1 VDLKAFFD
9 PYDPPAT
16 DLIARLR
23 YWAELRP
30 HDTSFRFTDGEGNDV
45 QLTYAQLWLEARRL
59 AAYLQSQGAGGERIV
74 LLYPPGLEFVV
85 GFFACHA
92 AGAVAVPA
100 YPPRKNR
107 KATRVRGIAENA
119 GAKFALST
127 ANVVEQIE
135 RNPEQRQDLREM
147 RLLATDVPS
156 ARIDGWADPKIDPS
170 SLAVLQYTSGS
181 TGSPKGVML
190 THRNLMVNCE
200 LIMHAFE
207 YTRDGLGLSWLPT
220 YHDMGLVGGVLNP
233 LYAGLPTLLMSPM
246 TFLQKPSRWLRAI
259 SDYQVSI
266 TGGPNF
272 AYELC
277 LEKIEDR
284 ELEGLDLRR
293 WTTAYNGAEPVRA
306 STLQAFAAR
315 FARYGFH
322 RRAFLPCYGMAET
335 TLIVTGGPRA
345 EAPASV
351 TVVGRALDNRQVELT
366 TSQDPSARQLIGCGV
381 TLPESKVWIVD
392 PDTRERLPAERV
404 GEIWIQG
411 PTVGEGYWQQSEKTA
426 ATFHAETADGE
437 GPFLRTGDLGFFHA
451 GQLYVAG
458 RLKDMIIVRGV
469 NRYPQDIEYSVEEA
483 TDCVTH
489 GAVAAFA
496 MDRDGR
502 EQLVI
507 VAEGV
512 RRRDVDWDAQIQ
524 TIRQAVTRDHDLP
537 PDAVFITRPGSI
549 PKTSSGKIQR
559 HACEASLRDNTLQVV
574 ARWQRWEELGLGVGR
589 GPVMQAAAV
598 TLGGTSGE
606 AGTVDK
612 PRSAATRQPAAET
625 VAVVMHHIRSIA
637 RERAE
642 SLSLDT
648 NIVLDLG
655 LDSLERLEI
664 AHAIEQAFGGRFPE
678 DVLQEI
684 ETLRE
689 VALAVEDHL
698 PSNSAASLGLQPAS
712 AATKLENASRET
724 PSENYRF
731 EQLPEYR
738 RFKQTS
744 AQLLLTGVPN
754 PYFSVHEGIV
764 RDTTVVGGRELV
776 SFASYNY
783 LGTSGDPVV
792 SNAAK
797 SAIDRYGTSV
807 SASRL
812 VSGEKPLHRDL
823 ERAIADFIGV
833 EDALVFVGGHS
844 TNETTIG
851 HLVGPGD
858 LILHDALAHNSM
870 IQGAIL
876 SGARRRPFPHND
888 WRTLE
893 ELLKQVRHEYR
904 RVLIAVEGA
913 YSMDGDFCDLPEL
926 IRIKKE
932 HHAWLMVD
940 EAHCLGVM
948 GKTGHGIGEHYGA
961 DPHAVDIWMSTLSK
975 SLGSCGG
982 YIAGCSEL
990 VEYLRYTAPGFVFS
1004 VGLPPPAA
1012 AAALASLRL
1021 LEDEPQRVAVLQARS
1036 AQFLEL
1042 ARARGLNTG
1051 LAGGTGVV
1059 PVITGNSL
1067 LALRLSRRL
1076 FERGI
1081 NVQPILYPAVEEAAA
1096 RLRFFITSCHS
1107 PEQIERAV
1115 NETADALESLGVI
1128 LQPRRTAREPALA
1141 GAMPDAR
1148 R

>member
-1 VDLKAFFD
+1 
-9 PYDPPAT
+9 
-16 DLIARLR
+16 
-23 YWAELRP
+23 
-30 HDTSFRFTDGEGNDV
+30 
-45 QLTYAQLWLEARRL
+45 
-59 AAYLQSQGAGGERIV
+59 
-74 LLYPPGLEFVV
+74 
-85 GFFACHA
+85 
-92 AGAVAVPA
+92 
-100 YPPRKNR
+100 
-107 KATRVRGIAENA
+107 
-119 GAKFALST
+119 
-127 ANVVEQIE
+127 
-135 RNPEQRQDLREM
+135 
-147 RLLATDVPS
+147 
-156 ARIDGWADPKIDPS
+156 
-170 SLAVLQYTSGS
+170 
-181 TGSPKGVML
+181 
-190 THRNLMVNCE
+190 
-200 LIMHAFE
+200 
-207 YTRDGLGLSWLPT
+207 
-220 YHDMGLVGGVLNP
+220 MGLVGGMLNS
-233 LYAGLPTLLMSPM
+233 LYAGRPTVMMSPM
-246 TFLQKPSRWLRAI
+246 TFLQKPSRWLKAI
-259 SDYQVSI
+259 SDYQVTIS
-266 TGGPNF
+266 GGPNF

-277 LEKIEDR
+277 LEKIDDR
-284 ELEGLDLRR
+284 ELEGVDLRR

-345 EAPASV
+345 EVPATV
-351 TVVGRALDNRQVELT
+351 TVVGRDLDNRQVELT

-381 TLPESKVWIVD
+381 SLPNSTVWIVD
-392 PDTRERLPAERV
+392 PETHARLPAERV
-404 GEIWIQG
+404 GEVWVQG
-411 PTVGEGYWQQSEKTA
+411 ESVGMGYWQQPEKSAETFQ
-426 ATFHAETADGE
+426 ATTADGT
-437 GPFLRTGDLGFFHA
+437 GPFLRTGDLGFFHG

-469 NRYPQDIEYSVEEA
+469 NRYPQDIEFSVEEA
-483 TDCVTH
+483 TDVVTP

-507 VAEGV
+507 VAEAV
-512 RRRDVDWDAQIQ
+512 RKRDIDWDAQIQ
-524 TIRQAVTRDHDLP
+524 AIRQAVTRDHDLP
-537 PDAVFITRPGSI
+537 PDAVFVTRPGSI

-559 HACEASLRDNTLQVV
+559 HACEVAVRDDTLQLV
-574 ARWQRWEELGLGVGR
+574 ARWQRWEELQTAGSR
-589 GPVMQAAAV
+589 GAVMQAASV
-598 TLGGTSGE
+598 TTTDGDPASGGG
-606 AGTVDK
+606 
-612 PRSAATRQPAAET
+612 PRATTRQPAAET
-625 VAVVMHHIRSIA
+625 VAVIMHHVRTIA

-678 DVLQEI
+678 DVLQEM

-698 PSNSAASLGLQPAS
+698 PRGTAPALALQAAPPAPERS
-712 AATKLENASRET
+712 ESTAREI
-724 PSENYRF
+724 PAEAYRF
-731 EQLPEYR
+731 DQLPEYR

-754 PYFSVHEGIV
+754 PYFSVHEGVV

-792 SNAAK
+792 SAAAK
-797 SAIDRYGTSV
+797 AAIDRYGTSV

-812 VSGEKPLHRDL
+812 VSGEKPLHREL
-823 ERAIADFIGV
+823 EREIAKFIGV
-833 EDALVFVGGHS
+833 EDAVVFVGGHS

-858 LILHDALAHNSM
+858 LIVHDALAHNSM
-870 IQGAIL
+870 VQGAIL

-888 WRTLE
+888 WRALDD
-893 ELLKQVRHEYR
+893 LLKQVRHEYR

-913 YSMDGDFCDLPEL
+913 YSMDGDFCDLPQF
-926 IRIKKE
+926 IRVKRE
-932 HHAWLMVD
+932 HRAWLMVD
-940 EAHCLGVM
+940 EAHSIGVM
-948 GKTGHGIGEHYGA
+948 GKTGRGIGEYF
-961 DPHAVDIWMSTLSK
+961 DVEPSSVDIWMSTLSK
-975 SLGSCGG
+975 TFGSCGG
-982 YIAGCSEL
+982 YIGGCKEL
-990 VEYLRYTAPGFVFS
+990 IEYLRYTAPGFVFS
-1004 VGLPPPAA
+1004 VGIPPPAA
-1012 AAALASLRL
+1012 AAALASLQV
-1021 LEDEPQRVAVLQARS
+1021 LEEHPERVARLQARS
-1036 AQFLEL
+1036 AQFLEA
-1042 ARARGLNTG
+1042 ARDRGLNTG

-1107 PEQIERAV
+1107 PEQIQHTV
-1115 NETADALESLGVI
+1115 DETADALESLGVI
-1128 LQPRRTAREPALA
+1128 LQPRRVHREPALA
-1141 GAMPDAR
+1141 TAAPDRAR
-1148 R
+1148 